1 MFPLGRNVFRSLAR
15 WSTGGFLKKQLNK
28 SRILALALLLGV
40 VLLVCLGILGPIL
53 SVGSGYGERID
64 EQEFKLQK
72 LRKIAAEKDYWL
84 NRLEEIKKQGETE
97 GRLISRDTAALASAD
112 LQTRIK
118 EAVNRAGGELIST
131 QVIPEHKEEQFTRVA
146 VKLRMTGS
154 TQVLRDVLHSFESGH
169 PILFVENLN
178 IRPIR
183 TVQPQMPGRKPG
195 KVADKL
201 SVDFDVVGYMR
212 GS

>member
-1 MFPLGRNVFRSLAR
+1 MGGLLKNLKNRLSKSQLSALGLLIGVL
-15 WSTGGFLKKQLNK
+15 
-28 SRILALALLLGV
+28 ILAYVA
-40 VLLVCLGILGPIL
+40 VLNPLMAIGGDY
-53 SVGSGYGERID
+53 SERI
-64 EQEFKLQK
+64 EELEFKLQK
-72 LRKIAAEKDYWL
+72 MRKTAAEKEHWL
-84 NRLEEIKKQGETE
+84 KRLEEIKQQGETE
-97 GRLISRDTAALASAD
+97 GRFISRDTAALASAD

-118 EAVNRAGGELIST
+118 EAVNQAGGELIST
-131 QVIPEHKEEQFTRVA
+131 QVIPERKEEQFTRIA

-154 TQVLRDVLHSFESGH
+154 TPMLRDVLHAFESGN

-183 TVQPQMPGRKPG
+183 IIQPQLPGAKAP

-212 GS
+212 GG